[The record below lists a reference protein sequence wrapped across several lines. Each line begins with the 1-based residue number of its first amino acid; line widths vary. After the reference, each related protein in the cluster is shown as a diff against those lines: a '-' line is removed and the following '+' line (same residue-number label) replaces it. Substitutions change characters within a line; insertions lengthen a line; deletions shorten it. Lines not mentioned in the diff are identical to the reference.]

1 MDLYLVVGN
10 SNTRRASVVR
20 SLTGCFNRSLRDI
33 QPLGTSKPL
42 RVYAR
47 AGALQETKTTPRDF
61 IAEAAKTRC
70 DAVLCCLAA
79 SPYPGG
85 GGEYPDAQAY
95 LTAFNAAGW
104 HLRAVAVLGQN
115 SGGIKSPHMRQF
127 PLATTAPINVTAQEV
142 RALFGWR

>member
-10 SNTRRASVVR
+10 PNTRRASVVR

-33 QPLGTSKPL
+33 QPLAGSKPL

-47 AGALQETKTTPRDF
+47 ASALQETKTTPQDF

-70 DAVLCCLAA
+70 DAVLCCLSA
-79 SPYPGG
+79 SPYPGT

-95 LTAFNAAGW
+95 VTAFNAAGW
-104 HLRAVAVLGQN
+104 HVRAVAVLGQN

-127 PLATTAPINVTAQEV
+127 PLATTAAINLTAQEV